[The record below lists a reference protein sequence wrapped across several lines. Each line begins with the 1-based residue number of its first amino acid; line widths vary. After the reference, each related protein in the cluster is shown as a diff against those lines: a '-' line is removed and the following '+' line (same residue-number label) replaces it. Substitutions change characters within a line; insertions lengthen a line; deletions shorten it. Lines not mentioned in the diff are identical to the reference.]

1 MKIKTKVAALA
12 MATVSL
18 TTVALVP
25 SVFAD
30 TKKPLY
36 GDANTD
42 SRVSID
48 DVTHIQKYGVM
59 IVDMTE
65 EQLKNADVN
74 CDGKVNILDATM
86 IQRYLAKVIN
96 DFPANQQPQEPTQEP
111 TQKPTQKPTDD
122 DGDWSPVY
130 KP

>member
-36 GDANTD
+36 GDANSD
-42 SRVSID
+42 NRVSID
-48 DVTHIQKYGVM
+48 DVTHIQKYRVM
-59 IVDMTE
+59 VVGMTE

-74 CDGKVNILDATM
+74 NDGKVNILDATM
-86 IQRYLAKVIN
+86 IQRYLAKVID
-96 DFPANQQPQEPTQEP
+96 DFPANRQQQDPTQEP
-111 TQKPTQKPTDD
+111 TQSPTDD
-122 DGDWSPVY
+122 DEKWSPVY